1 MKFTAID
8 FETAN
13 ASMLSACS
21 IGVVEFEDNIPIHET
36 ITLIR
41 PPEECGK
48 FNWYNVRIHGITASM
63 VKNAPTFDQVWQRI
77 HPSIENQLIVCHN
90 AAFDTVVLCRLLEY
104 YHIPVPEFD
113 YVCTVKLSQKLW
125 PEMENHKLDTV
136 CNDLNINLNHHEALS
151 DARACGLIFAEALKD
166 QHCTQLS
173 ELLEAAE
180 MRMGHVSPQ
189 GRQSCSTAEEIRRKI
204 ISDKKKQESRRRYYA
219 RRHIPSATRYP
230 AQEKGVKS
238 S

>member
-21 IGVVEFEDNIPIHET
+21 IGVVEFENNIPVHET

-41 PPEECGK
+41 PPKECNK
-48 FNWYNVRIHGITASM
+48 FNWYNIRIHGITAPM
-63 VKNAPTFDQVWQRI
+63 VKNAPTFDQVWEEIR
-77 HPSIENQLIVCHN
+77 HSIENQLVVCHN

-104 YHIPVPEFD
+104 YHIPIPDFD
-113 YVCTVKLSQKLW
+113 YICTVKLSQKLW

-136 CNDLNINLNHHEALS
+136 CGDLNIKLNHHEALS
-151 DARACGLIFAEALKD
+151 DARACGLIFAEALRE
-166 QHCTQLS
+166 QQCTQLP
-173 ELLEAAE
+173 ELLETVE
-180 MRMGHVSPQ
+180 IRIGHVSAQ

-204 ISDKKKQESRRRYYA
+204 ISDKKKQEDRRKYYA
-219 RRHIPSATRYP
+219 RRHVPSAAGYTT
-230 AQEKGVKS
+230 QEKGVKPL
-238 S
+238 

>member
-21 IGVVEFEDNIPIHET
+21 IGVVEFEDNIPIRET

-41 PPEECGK
+41 PPEGYDK

-63 VKNAPTFDQVWQRI
+63 VKNAPTFDEVWQMI
-77 HPSIENQLIVCHN
+77 HHSIENQLVVCHN

-104 YHIPVPEFD
+104 YHIPIPEFD
-113 YVCTVKLSQKLW
+113 YICTVKVSQKLW

-136 CNDLNINLNHHEALS
+136 CNDLNIKLNHHEALS

-173 ELLEAAE
+173 ELLEAVG
-180 MRMGHVSPQ
+180 MRIGHVSPQ

-204 ISDKKKQESRRRYYA
+204 ISDKKKQESRRKYYA
-219 RRHIPSATRYP
+219 RRHIPSAAGYS
-230 AQEKGVKS
+230 AQEKGVKPS
-238 S
+238 

>member
-48 FNWYNVRIHGITASM
+48 FNWYNVRIHGITAPM
-63 VKNAPTFDQVWQRI
+63 VKHAPTFDQVWQRI

-104 YHIPVPEFD
+104 YRIPVPEFD

-180 MRMGHVSPQ
+180 MRIGHVSPQ

-219 RRHIPSATRYP
+219 RRHIPSAATYP